1 MSDSSVLHYFLEFAQ
16 IHVNLVGNAI
26 YLSHSLPPSSPPAL
40 NLSQHQ
46 DLLNELDLSIR
57 WSKYWSFSFSSRP
70 SNEYSELI
78 SFRIDWFDLP
88 VIQGTLKSRH
98 QHHNLKA
105 SILQCSASFMIQF
118 SYLYMTTRKTIALTR
133 GTFVGKIMPLLFNR
147 LSRFGIAFLLRS
159 KCLLISW
166 LQ

>member
-1 MSDSSVLHYFLEFAQ
+1 MSWLLASGGQSIGALALAVD
-16 IHVNLVGNAI
+16 
-26 YLSHSLPPSSPPAL
+26 LPM
-40 NLSQHQ
+40 N
-46 DLLNELDLSIR
+46 I
-57 WSKYWSFSFSSRP
+57 
-70 SNEYSELI
+70 SELI

-88 VIQGTLKSRH
+88 VIQGTLKSLP

-105 SILQCSASFMIQF
+105 SILQRSASFMIQF

-147 LSRFGIAFLLRS
+147 LSQFGIALLLRS
-159 KCLLISW
+159 KCLLTSW